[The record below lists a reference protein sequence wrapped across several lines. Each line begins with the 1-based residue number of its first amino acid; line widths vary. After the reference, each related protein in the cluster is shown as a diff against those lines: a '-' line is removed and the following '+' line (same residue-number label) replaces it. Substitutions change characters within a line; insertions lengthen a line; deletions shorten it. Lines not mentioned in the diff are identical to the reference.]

1 MNKFMII
8 GRIAKDIDTKT
19 INNDKVVARFTMA
32 VDRKRKTADG
42 EKQTDFFNVVAWQKL
57 GENISKYCKKGSKV
71 YVEGELQN
79 RNYEDKDGNKRY
91 TTEIIASACEFLETK
106 KVEEETNKQE
116 LAEIS
121 EDTLPF

>member
-121 EDTLPF
+121 DDTLPF